1 MTAECV
7 ATPVLPWRECRSPPM
22 HPKTCLRSICL
33 LLLFGSSVACAGGTH
48 SALPRL
54 RLDPSRVAVTGLSSG
69 AYMASQA
76 QLAYPELFPDAA
88 LVAGGPYGCA
98 DGQLQLALGT
108 CMKGVPAPDVG
119 ALVARVGR
127 RAASGEIG
135 ALKSLA
141 NARVYLLHGRADTT
155 VAPAVAEAAAHFY
168 DALRDGTP
176 GLAGMQVVDD
186 GARAFAHN
194 LPVSAVGDDCGKS
207 VSPYLGYCGFDA
219 AGAIFAQMFGKPVH
233 AVASLARGELR
244 TFDQNALRPEGAD
257 AFLASTGFV
266 YVPPD
271 CMTGKRCGLMVAF
284 HGCKQNADAVG
295 QAFVKDAGFNRW
307 ADAYDVA
314 VLYPQTRASFAP
326 LNPQACWD
334 WWGYS
339 GADYD
344 TRHGVQLR
352 WLVDAVRALG
362 LPAGH

>member
-1 MTAECV
+1 
-7 ATPVLPWRECRSPPM
+7 M
-22 HPKTCLRSICL
+22 HPKTCLRALCL
-33 LLLFGSSVACAGGTH
+33 ALFFGSSVACAAGDNA
-48 SALPRL
+48 SLPRL
-54 RLDPSRVAVTGLSSG
+54 RLDPSRVAVVGLSSG
-69 AYMASQA
+69 AYMATQA

-108 CMKGVPAPDVG
+108 CMKGVPAPDVD
-119 ALVARVGR
+119 ALVARAGK

-135 ALKSLA
+135 ALKNLA
-141 NARVYLLHGRADTT
+141 GAHVYLLHGRADTT

-168 DALRDGTP
+168 TKLSAGTP
-176 GLAGMQVVDD
+176 GLAGMQIHDD
-186 GARAFAHN
+186 GARDFAHN
-194 LPVSAVGDDCGKS
+194 LPVAAAGDDCGKS
-207 VSPYLGYCGFDA
+207 VSPYLGHCGFDA
-219 AGAIFAQMFGKPVH
+219 AGAIFAQMFGKPAR
-233 AVASLARGELR
+233 AVARDAQGQLR
-244 TFDQNALRPEGAD
+244 TFDQDALRPGGAD
-257 AFLASTGFV
+257 AFLADTGYV
-266 YVPPD
+266 YLPPA
-271 CMTGKRCGLMVAF
+271 CAAGKRCGLMVAF
-284 HGCKQNADAVG
+284 HGCRQDADAVG
-295 QAFVKDAGFNRW
+295 EAFVKDAGFNRW

-352 WLVDAVRALG
+352 WLVNAVRALG